1 MEHTRKIST
10 PQKIPFNISKVLV
23 SASFD
28 VSGIKNLTYLT
39 LESSLGNTSK
49 IWSFEDQQDNKWIIK
64 KYPKWSQKEDVFWI
78 HKYMNLLHE
87 KGYPLSIH
95 RGQPVEIDGH
105 MFAVYE
111 YAKGVQFDSNNT
123 KHLREMAIGLKDLHD
138 FSSDLVIEGARNWPV
153 VADFKPDICFLDTF
167 DLGILAN
174 EVEIKRIKIL
184 IIQAYKIITSIF
196 KLSQKKTTPIHGDY
210 RTKNIKFSSMGIS
223 KVFDFGNARNDCLEA
238 DITLTLNDL
247 HAVYLNGDWKENQM
261 EFLSIY
267 NEHGHIS
274 KVIPE
279 FIYGSGLTLLTRES
293 IYLIKEYIH
302 TSRRELLADLER
314 VISELE
320 FQLNNLH
327 LQMNMF
333 EEVFSKSKYSII

>member
-1 MEHTRKIST
+1 MEHARKIST
-10 PQKIPFNISKVLV
+10 PQKILFNISKVLV

-28 VSGIKNLTYLT
+28 VSDIKNLTYLT

-49 IWSFEDQQDNKWIIK
+49 VWSFEDQQDNKWIIK

-87 KGYPLSIH
+87 KGYPLSMH

-111 YAKGVQFDSNNT
+111 YVKGIQFDLNNT
-123 KHLREMAIGLKDLHD
+123 KHLKEMAIGLKDLHD
-138 FSSDLVIEGARNWPV
+138 FSDDLVIEGMRNWPV
-153 VADFKPDICFLDTF
+153 VAYFKPDICFLGTLDTS
-167 DLGILAN
+167 ILAN
-174 EVEIKRIKIL
+174 EVEIKEIKTL
-184 IIQAYKIITSIF
+184 IIQAYKTITSIF

-210 RTKNIKFSSMGIS
+210 RTKNIKFNSMGIS
-223 KVFDFGNARNDCLEA
+223 KVFDFGNARNDYLEA
-238 DITLTLNDL
+238 DITLILSDL
-247 HAVYLNGDWKENQM
+247 HSVYLNGDWKEKQK

-267 NEHGHIS
+267 NEHGHTS

-279 FIYGSGLTLLTRES
+279 FIYGSGLALLTQECT
-293 IYLIKEYIH
+293 YLIKEYIH
-302 TSRRELLADLER
+302 TSRRELLTNLEG

-320 FQLNNLH
+320 FQLINLH
-327 LQMNMF
+327 FQMNMF
-333 EEVFSKSKYSII
+333 QEVFGKSKRSII